1 MAQSELSLY
10 QRVKQAGHRI
20 TYLPLESDPEIF
32 TELIQ
37 KLGVD
42 GFEFQD
48 VMSLDPELLDF
59 VPRPVHALILTFP
72 CRGEAWQD
80 ALEAKEQ
87 SVAVYEGKGEEE
99 PVVWFAQTIQ
109 NACGLYAIL
118 HSLAN
123 GIDRSKIR
131 SGSPFDNFLKNAIP
145 LAPAERA
152 KALEASEEIKA
163 IHTQAAEK
171 GGSAIPE
178 AEAVD
183 YHYICFVKSQKDNH
197 VYELN
202 GTAKGPIDTGVIS
215 YSNDLLTGDSLE
227 LVRNYMKSAPE
238 DIGFSL
244 MALVPANA

>member
-32 TELIQ
+32 TELIR

-87 SVAVYEGKGEEE
+87 SVAVYEGKGDEE

-123 GIDRSKIR
+123 GVDRSKIT
-131 SGSPFDNFLKNAIP
+131 
-145 LAPAERA
+145 ERA

-171 GGSAIPE
+171 GGSAIPD

-215 YSNDLLTGDSLE
+215 QSNDLLTGDSLE